1 MEIHVAPHGNRWAVR
16 DSLDGMPLSE
26 YPTREEAELAG
37 RQIAEERGAELTIAK
52 DATTDESTAATEGAA
67 GTSDPRPAT
76 EEGAADP
83 ADRTISR
90 QPGF

>member
-1 MEIHVAPHGNRWAVR
+1 MEIHVTPHGNRWAVR
-16 DSLDGMPLSE
+16 DSPDGMPLSE
-26 YPTREEAELAG
+26 YPTREEAALAG
-37 RQIAEERGAELTIAK
+37 RQLAEERGAELKVA
-52 DATTDESTAATEGAA
+52 DAMPDESSAATEGAA
-67 GTSDPRPAT
+67 GNPDPRPAT